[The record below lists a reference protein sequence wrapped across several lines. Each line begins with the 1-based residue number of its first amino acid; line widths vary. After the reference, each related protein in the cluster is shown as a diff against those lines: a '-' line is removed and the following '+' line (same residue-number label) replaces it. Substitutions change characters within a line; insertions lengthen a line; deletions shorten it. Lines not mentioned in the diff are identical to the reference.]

1 MGRDYCG
8 PEAAGRIN
16 GYCVFR
22 KPARD
27 GNRQSFLIYVLENNH
42 ENSMKIR
49 SMKISFLDT
58 RTNRSIKCIDEC
70 FNTRDVFSYCTV
82 ILNSNKMS

>member
-22 KPARD
+22 KPARN

-42 ENSMKIR
+42 ENSMKI
-49 SMKISFLDT
+49 SFLDT
-58 RTNRSIKCIDEC
+58 LTNRSIKCIDEC
-70 FNTRDVFSYCTV
+70 LYTSDAFSYCTV
-82 ILNSNKMS
+82 ILYSNKMP